1 MGAKMTLQQ
10 LSELFARS
18 NGASKKAAENFIK
31 QLFDTVEEG
40 LLADGVVKVKGW
52 GTFKLVDIGAR
63 ESVSVSTGE
72 RVLISGYKKVTFVPE
87 GVFENLIDEGSLD
100 EGDENEPDAMKLE
113 AEGIDAE
120 DSVAVSDEG
129 SPESDIDEA
138 ESVDSCLPVDGDT
151 EEGVCSDLDEKLV
164 EDVVLTDT
172 TEQRNDA
179 FSGID
184 LLISTPECIEGAKE
198 DLWKARNVAATMRAK
213 AEQAINL
220 AKNAEREV
228 LRLETLIDRL
238 EKNKDVGDSALSEGV
253 LQVDTTA
260 ESVES
265 VVRENLVD
273 EGAVNTGAELPVAE
287 SETGLVDAIS
297 ESAEKDVEA
306 SVDACLDE
314 SPRSSNRKTW
324 IWVVLLFLLLIAG
337 GACGYWFYVHG
348 NGAEECVVVED
359 DAKDEPL
366 QEDEIAEALNDSTLT
381 DSLFSAE
388 DVDTIQIEAANGVVI
403 SNEVQ
408 EVKTNSTDSLAVQNT
423 QVNVQVSEPK
433 QKAPV
438 VKPDKYV
445 LKEGETLTMLARR
458 YYGSPDYVVNIINAN
473 NFANP
478 DNVHVGAVVILP

>member
-18 NGASKKAAENFIK
+18 NGASKKAAENFVK

-40 LLADGVVKVKGW
+40 LLADGIVKVKGW

-72 RVLISGYKKVTFVPE
+72 RVLISGYKKVTFVPD
-87 GVFENLIDEGSLD
+87 GVFESLIDDSAQD
-100 EGDENEPDAMKLE
+100 ADDENESDAMISE
-113 AEGIDAE
+113 TEGADE
-120 DSVAVSDEG
+120 ENSVEVSV
-129 SPESDIDEA
+129 ESDVDEA
-138 ESVDSCLPVDGDT
+138 ESLEARLSADGDS
-151 EEGVCSDLDEKLV
+151 EENICSDLDDKLV

-172 TEQRNDA
+172 TEQKNDA

-228 LRLETLIDRL
+228 LRLESLIDRL
-238 EKNKDVGDSALSEGV
+238 EKNEDVGDSALSEGI
-253 LQVDTTA
+253 LQVDATA
-260 ESVES
+260 ESAESVAHES
-265 VVRENLVD
+265 VVN
-273 EGAVNTGAELPVAE
+273 EGGGNAGAELRVAE
-287 SETGLVDAIS
+287 SESGLVDAIS
-297 ESAEKDVEA
+297 KSAEKEVEA
-306 SVDACLDE
+306 SVDACLE
-314 SPRSSNRKTW
+314 ETPKSNRKTW
-324 IWVVLLFLLLIAG
+324 LWVVLLSLLLIAG
-337 GACGYWFYVHG
+337 GACGYWFYVYG

-359 DAKDEPL
+359 DAQDEPL
-366 QEDEIAEALNDSTLT
+366 QEEAVVDALNDSTLIDT
-381 DSLFSAE
+381 LCAAE
-388 DVDTIQIEAANGVVI
+388 DADTIPLEATDGVAVSSGVQDVKANLV
-403 SNEVQ
+403 
-408 EVKTNSTDSLAVQNT
+408 DSLALQNT
-423 QVNVQVSEPK
+423 QENVSVSESK
-433 QKAPV
+433 QKTPV

-473 NFANP
+473 NFSNP